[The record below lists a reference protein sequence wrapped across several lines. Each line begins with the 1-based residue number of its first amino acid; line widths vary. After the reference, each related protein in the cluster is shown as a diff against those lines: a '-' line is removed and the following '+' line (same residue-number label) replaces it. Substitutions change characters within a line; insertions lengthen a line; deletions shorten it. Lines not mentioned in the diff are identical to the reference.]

1 MSEAYFET
9 FVDAVASNSASVDD
23 IELWIE
29 KWHIAELDT
38 RDLPKFLGFTDSE
51 YERWL
56 EDPTVLKEI
65 FINHSH

>member
-1 MSEAYFET
+1 MSEAHFET

-38 RDLPKFLGFTDSE
+38 RDLPEFLGCTDS
-51 YERWL
+51 L
-56 EDPTVLKEI
+56 T
-65 FINHSH
+65 HSSP